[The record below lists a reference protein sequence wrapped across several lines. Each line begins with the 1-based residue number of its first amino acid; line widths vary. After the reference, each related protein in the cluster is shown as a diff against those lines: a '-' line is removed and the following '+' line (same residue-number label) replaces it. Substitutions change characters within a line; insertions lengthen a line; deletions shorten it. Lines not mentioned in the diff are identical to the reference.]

1 MARRHFAVCV
11 ALLLIVVVHQS
22 DQTIAQKSADRSRTA
37 ESSPPRFTN
46 QASANTTESESAIH
60 PPPSPIAATV
70 ADGNDVSRTKGT
82 ETPVPIRQ
90 KRLVS
95 AADFEKTAQYW
106 NIGAQ
111 LKVKQHLMRRSN
123 RNVAKNVV
131 FFLGDGMSIPTL
143 AASRMYLG
151 QQQGHTGEESQ
162 LSFEEFPDVGLV
174 KTYCI
179 DKQVADSACSATA
192 YLCGV
197 KANYATI
204 GVTAAVNYSNCAASL
219 DTRNHVQSILA
230 WAQAAGK
237 ATGFVTTTRV
247 THASPAGT
255 YAHTSNRDWE
265 CDDDM
270 VRFGADP
277 TQCQDIASQLVYG
290 ETGKKL
296 RVILGGG
303 RRKFIPKDLKDEDN
317 IPGQRMDGVN
327 LISQWYYSKP
337 LGTARYVSNRADLL
351 ALNFTE
357 VDYLMGLFNADH
369 LPFHLD
375 ARPDV
380 DPSLGDLTYAAI
392 RTLQKY
398 PEGYVLF
405 VEGGKIDLAHHF
417 TKAAKALSETVQLSE
432 AVQVAQQ
439 LSSSDDT
446 LLLVTADHSHTMSL
460 SGYAKRGND
469 ILGLNGHLSDGDRKP
484 YTTLSYANGP
494 GGPIN
499 GPRGERVVLT
509 ESMVRDRD
517 FQYPK
522 VVPMKY
528 ETHGGDDVAL
538 FAYGPWSHLFGG
550 IYEQNVIPHLI
561 GYAACIGS
569 GLHACNENDSS

>member
-1 MARRHFAVCV
+1 
-11 ALLLIVVVHQS
+11 
-22 DQTIAQKSADRSRTA
+22 
-37 ESSPPRFTN
+37 
-46 QASANTTESESAIH
+46 
-60 PPPSPIAATV
+60 
-70 ADGNDVSRTKGT
+70 
-82 ETPVPIRQ
+82 
-90 KRLVS
+90 
-95 AADFEKTAQYW
+95 
-106 NIGAQ
+106 
-111 LKVKQHLMRRSN
+111 MRRAN
-123 RNVAKNVV
+123 RNVAKNVI

-219 DTRNHVQSILA
+219 DTRNHVQSIMA

-265 CDDDM
+265 CDADM
-270 VRFGADP
+270 ARFGADP
-277 TQCQDIASQLVYG
+277 TQCPDIASQLVYG

-303 RRKFIPKDLKDEDN
+303 RRKFIPKALKDEDN

-357 VDYLMGLFNADH
+357 VDYLMGLFSADH

-439 LSSSDDT
+439 LTSADDT

-460 SGYAKRGND
+460 SGYAKRGNN
-469 ILGLNGHLSDGDRKP
+469 ILGLNGQLSDGDRKP

-494 GGPIN
+494 GGPQS
-499 GPRGERVVLT
+499 GPHGERVQLT
-509 ESMVRDRD
+509 DSMLRDHD

-550 IYEQNVIPHLI
+550 MYEQNVIPHLI

-569 GLHACNENDSS
+569 GLHACHEKDNV